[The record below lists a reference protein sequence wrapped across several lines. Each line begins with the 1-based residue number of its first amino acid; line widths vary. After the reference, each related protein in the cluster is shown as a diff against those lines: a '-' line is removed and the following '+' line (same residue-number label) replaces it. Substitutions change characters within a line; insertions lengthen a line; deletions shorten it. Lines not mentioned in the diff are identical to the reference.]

1 MPPQEGLSWSLSLFH
16 KCPISANLSRRT
28 RRWTSDILLW
38 VAISCSLLHPPC
50 ITLAVRPTVLIQ
62 LIFDVV
68 SLGLNFVRVSI
79 FNIVFNSSFVV
90 LGVAGIYWCS
100 TKEYQ
105 KLVYHGIGVIAL
117 SVLLAVVGVFDYY
130 FFSLSPCDPYYNG
143 DPSAVTESGVELCRV
158 PWILI
163 MHSPVLVDLVAGLL
177 TLTFFII
184 LRSEYH
190 MQLVAQ
196 QRTEQIETNGE
207 PYALSNNLSATAP
220 DEADSAR
227 RVD

>member
-28 RRWTSDILLW
+28 RRWTSDILL
-38 VAISCSLLHPPC
+38 
-50 ITLAVRPTVLIQ
+50 PTVLIQ

-105 KLVYHGIGVIAL
+105 KV
-117 SVLLAVVGVFDYY
+117 
-130 FFSLSPCDPYYNG
+130 
-143 DPSAVTESGVELCRV
+143 
-158 PWILI
+158 
-163 MHSPVLVDLVAGLL
+163 
-177 TLTFFII
+177 
-184 LRSEYH
+184 
-190 MQLVAQ
+190 
-196 QRTEQIETNGE
+196 
-207 PYALSNNLSATAP
+207 
-220 DEADSAR
+220 DSAW
-227 RVD
+227 RVGNTDYLRIG